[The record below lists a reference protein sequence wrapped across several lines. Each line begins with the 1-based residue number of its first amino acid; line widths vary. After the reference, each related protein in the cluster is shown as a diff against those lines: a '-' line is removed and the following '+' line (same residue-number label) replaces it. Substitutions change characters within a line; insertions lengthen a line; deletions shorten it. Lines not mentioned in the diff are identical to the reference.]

1 MWNKSTKNGKTVDQQ
16 DLRKKILKQEEWKQ
30 LPSTF
35 TAAATLV
42 NVLHQVLH
50 IEKS

>member
-1 MWNKSTKNGKTVDQQ
+1 MWNKSTKNGKTVDQ
-16 DLRKKILKQEEWKQ
+16 DLRKKRLKQEEWKQ

-42 NVLHQVLH
+42 NVLH
-50 IEKS
+50 